1 MTIITIPKILQEK
14 LTEEGADALVEI
26 LDKVE
31 ERSEAHTLRVAEE
44 RFEKKLEQAKSE
56 LKEEISK
63 VDIRIEQTKTELR
76 EEINKV
82 DIRIEQTKTELREE
96 INKVDKRLEQV
107 KSELK
112 TDIANLRAEL
122 KTDIANVKADLIK
135 WMFIFWA
142 GQVITITG
150 ILIAFLKK

>member
-1 MTIITIPKILQEK
+1 MTIITIPRILQEK

-31 ERSEAHTLRVAEE
+31 ERSEAHTLQVAEE
-44 RFEKKLEQAKSE
+44 RFEKKLEQVKFELKEDISKVDKRLELVKSE
-56 LKEEISK
+56 LKQEISDTKAELREEISK
-63 VDIRIEQTKTELR
+63 VDR
-76 EEINKV
+76 
-82 DIRIEQTKTELREE
+82 
-96 INKVDKRLEQV
+96 RLEQV
-107 KSELK
+107 
-112 TDIANLRAEL
+112 RAEL
-122 KTDIANVKADLIK
+122 KTDIANVRADLIK

>member
-1 MTIITIPKILQEK
+1 MVFIGLLLER

-26 LDKVE
+26 LGKVE
-31 ERSEAHTLRVAEE
+31 ERSEVHTLRVAEE

-56 LKEEISK
+56 LK
-63 VDIRIEQTKTELR
+63 D
-76 EEINKV
+76 
-82 DIRIEQTKTELREE
+82 E

-107 KSELK
+107 KS
-112 TDIANLRAEL
+112 EL

>member
-1 MTIITIPKILQEK
+1 MTIITIPRILQEK

-31 ERSEAHTLRVAEE
+31 ERSEAHTLQVAEE
-44 RFEKKLEQAKSE
+44 RFEKKLEQAKFE
-56 LKEEISK
+56 LKEDISDTKAELREEISK
-63 VDIRIEQTKTELR
+63 VDR
-76 EEINKV
+76 
-82 DIRIEQTKTELREE
+82 
-96 INKVDKRLEQV
+96 RLEQV
-107 KSELK
+107 
-112 TDIANLRAEL
+112 RAEL
-122 KTDIANVKADLIK
+122 KTDIANVRADLIK

>member
-1 MTIITIPKILQEK
+1 MAIITIPKILQEK

-44 RFEKKLEQAKSE
+44 RFEKKLEQTKSE
-56 LKEEISK
+56 LKEGINK
-63 VDIRIEQTKTELR
+63 VDIRIEQMKTELRDEITKVDRRIEQTKTELR
-76 EEINKV
+76 DEI
-82 DIRIEQTKTELREE
+82 T
-96 INKVDKRLEQV
+96 KVDKRLEQV

-112 TDIANLRAEL
+112 S
-122 KTDIANVKADLIK
+122 DIANVRADLIK

>member
-1 MTIITIPKILQEK
+1 M
-14 LTEEGADALVEI
+14 
-26 LDKVE
+26 
-31 ERSEAHTLRVAEE
+31 HTLRVAEE

-56 LKEEISK
+56 LK
-63 VDIRIEQTKTELR
+63 D
-76 EEINKV
+76 
-82 DIRIEQTKTELREE
+82 E

-107 KSELK
+107 KS
-112 TDIANLRAEL
+112 EL

>member
-1 MTIITIPKILQEK
+1 MTIITIPKILREK
-14 LTEEGADALVEI
+14 LTEEGTDALVEI

-31 ERSEAHTLRVAEE
+31 ERSETHTLRVAEE
-44 RFEKKLEQAKSE
+44 RFEKKLEQTKSDLKETINKVDIRLEHAKSE
-56 LKEEISK
+56 LKEDIS
-63 VDIRIEQTKTELR
+63 
-76 EEINKV
+76 
-82 DIRIEQTKTELREE
+82 
-96 INKVDKRLEQV
+96 KVDKRLDQVKSELKEDISKVDKSIEQV

-112 TDIANLRAEL
+112 TDIANVR
-122 KTDIANVKADLIK
+122 ADLIK

>member
-1 MTIITIPKILQEK
+1 MTIITIPKILHEK

-31 ERSEAHTLRVAEE
+31 ERGEAHTLRVAEE
-44 RFEKKLEQAKSE
+44 RFEKKLEQAQAE
-56 LKEEISK
+56 LKEAISK
-63 VDIRIEQTKTELR
+63 VDIRIEQTK
-76 EEINKV
+76 
-82 DIRIEQTKTELREE
+82 
-96 INKVDKRLEQV
+96 
-107 KSELK
+107 SELK
-112 TDIANLRAEL
+112 TDIAGLRAEL
-122 KTDIANVKADLIK
+122 KTDIANVRADLIK

>member
-1 MTIITIPKILQEK
+1 M
-14 LTEEGADALVEI
+14 
-26 LDKVE
+26 
-31 ERSEAHTLRVAEE
+31 HTFRVAEE
-44 RFEKKLEQAKSE
+44 RFEKKPEQAKSE
-56 LKEEISK
+56 LK
-63 VDIRIEQTKTELR
+63 D
-76 EEINKV
+76 
-82 DIRIEQTKTELREE
+82 E

-107 KSELK
+107 KS
-112 TDIANLRAEL
+112 EL

>member
-1 MTIITIPKILQEK
+1 MAIITVPKILQER

-31 ERSEAHTLRVAEE
+31 ERSEVHTLRVAEE

-56 LKEEISK
+56 LK
-63 VDIRIEQTKTELR
+63 D
-76 EEINKV
+76 
-82 DIRIEQTKTELREE
+82 E

-107 KSELK
+107 KSELRDEINKVDKRLEQVKSDLK
-112 TDIANLRAEL
+112 TDIADLKAEL

>member
-1 MTIITIPKILQEK
+1 MHLLKSFQGRGKEARCI
-14 LTEEGADALVEI
+14 
-26 LDKVE
+26 
-31 ERSEAHTLRVAEE
+31 RSGRGRTFLR
-44 RFEKKLEQAKSE
+44 KLEQAKSE
-56 LKEEISK
+56 LK
-63 VDIRIEQTKTELR
+63 D
-76 EEINKV
+76 
-82 DIRIEQTKTELREE
+82 E

-107 KSELK
+107 KS
-112 TDIANLRAEL
+112 EL